1 MHRHEMQQ
9 SQLFIYFKNFL
20 EFCFHVKIRVLETS
34 KTCLSWCQ
42 QSPGR
47 ALCGGGGSSTRW
59 GEVKVDDGDAWED
72 CLRGGCG
79 MRRTKLR

>member
-34 KTCLSWCQ
+34 KTCLS
-42 QSPGR
+42 SPAVDWKSAVWWGR
-47 ALCGGGGSSTRW
+47 EQHAMVRSR
-59 GEVKVDDGDAWED
+59 VDDGDAWED
-72 CLRGGCG
+72 CLGGGCG
-79 MRRTKLR
+79 MRRTRLR

>member
-34 KTCLSWCQ
+34 KTCLSWRQ
-42 QSPGR
+42 RSPGR

-59 GEVKVDDGDAWED
+59 REAGSMTGT
-72 CLRGGCG
+72 RG
-79 MRRTKLR
+79 RTALGVGVG